1 MTIKQHKGVNVRKQT
16 NKQKEETFCDSFKRP
31 GPGFSVFIFKRQLCR
46 AILPM
51 LYTKTME
58 KKKIFSENRSFR
70 KRFLNRK
77 KSVDCRIGVAP
88 LS

>member
-1 MTIKQHKGVNVRKQT
+1 MRKQT

-31 GPGFSVFIFKRQLCR
+31 GPGFSVFI
-46 AILPM
+46 LPM
-51 LYTKTME
+51 LYTKTM